1 MTERELNRVRELN
14 KKIRTLERF
23 LAELRLSA
31 ENIVPI
37 LDGLPKAA
45 LAKSRVEKIALR
57 AVESGHE
64 LETLRNELIQA
75 KTELADKIMAGMF
88 EPVIQTLLMLRYVEG
103 ASFNQTARRMR
114 ISLRHVFRL
123 HEKFLKC
130 HIAAQN
136 HS

>member
-1 MTERELNRVRELN
+1 MTERELNSVRELN
-14 KKIRTLERF
+14 KRIDKLERY

-37 LDGLPKAA
+37 LDGLPKATV
-45 LAKSRVEKIALR
+45 AKSRVEKIALR

-64 LETLRNELIQA
+64 LETLRAELIQA
-75 KTELADKIMAGMF
+75 KSELADKIMAGMF
-88 EPVIQTLLMLRYVEG
+88 EPAIQTLLMLRYVEG
-103 ASFNQTARRMR
+103 LSFNQTARRMR
-114 ISLRHVFRL
+114 ITLRHVFRL
-123 HEKFLKC
+123 HEKFFKC